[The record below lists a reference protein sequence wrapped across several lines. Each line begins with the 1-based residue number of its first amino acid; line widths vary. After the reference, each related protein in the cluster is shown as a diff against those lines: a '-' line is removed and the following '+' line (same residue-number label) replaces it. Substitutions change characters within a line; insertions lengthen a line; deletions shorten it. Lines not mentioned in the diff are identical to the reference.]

1 MEFPRIA
8 SHSRT
13 SAKHT
18 EYRLPFV
25 PAPGSSLRGCCYV
38 VNAIGRK
45 TSLALD
51 LFLRYPL
58 RALAP
63 QWPLKINEST
73 NSFRAGSSC
82 A

>member
-25 PAPGSSLRGCCYV
+25 PAPGSSLHGCCYV

-51 LFLRYPL
+51 SFLHYRFVHL
-58 RALAP
+58 RRSGL
-63 QWPLKINEST
+63 
-73 NSFRAGSSC
+73 
-82 A
+82 